1 METVQRRA
9 TKLVDGFHHMSY
21 SERLKQVN
29 LSSLV
34 YRRARGDIIWIFNI
48 FTLKTIVRYLK
59 ISDHETVRVENTSTN
74 WYGKQLKM
82 VWEDS
87 RQIFSTSERS
97 KHGMSCQK
105 KSYMPSL
112 STYLKT
118 NWMKRG
124 RICQYGLMSRS
135 DSNICQRICNSWII
149 IIIVK

>member
-59 ISDHETVRVENTSTN
+59 ISDLETVRVENTSTN

-82 VWEDS
+82 V
-87 RQIFSTSERS
+87 
-97 KHGMSCQK
+97 
-105 KSYMPSL
+105 
-112 STYLKT
+112 
-118 NWMKRG
+118 
-124 RICQYGLMSRS
+124 
-135 DSNICQRICNSWII
+135 
-149 IIIVK
+149 